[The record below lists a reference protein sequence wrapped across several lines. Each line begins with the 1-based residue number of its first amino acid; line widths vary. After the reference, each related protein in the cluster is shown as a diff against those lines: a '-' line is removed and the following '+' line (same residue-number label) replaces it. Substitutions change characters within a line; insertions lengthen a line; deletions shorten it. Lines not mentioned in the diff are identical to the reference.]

1 MSVNPNHDGGGCSE
15 LEPYAL
21 QVTDA
26 SMAPEFP
33 EGCII
38 VIEPAHSAE
47 PGSYVIVD
55 YGGDTWFRQINQDSG
70 KTYLSTLNDNYAEME
85 VIGPFQIRGIVIASN
100 IKGKR
105 RRYI

>member
-1 MSVNPNHDGGGCSE
+1 MSAQAPHDGGGCSE

-21 QVTDA
+21 QVTDD

-33 EGCII
+33 AGCVI
-38 VIEPAHSAE
+38 VVEPAHSAD
-47 PGSYVIVD
+47 PGSFVVVD
-55 YGGDTWFRQINQDSG
+55 YGGDTWFRQINVDNN
-70 KTYLSTLNDNYAEME
+70 KTFLSPLNGAYSEME
-85 VIGPFQIRGIVIASN
+85 IIGPFQIRGIIIASN